1 MSVSDATPRPHA
13 VLARPRVLIVDDE
26 PAVRHVTRVMLE
38 LSGYTVTEATTAAE
52 ALDRVRATERRFVVI
67 LLDVSLPDRT
77 GPELLPELRV
87 LAPRSTIVL
96 TSGRPLDDDTSA
108 DGYLPKPF
116 TRDQLVGA
124 VRAVTALTPA

>member
-1 MSVSDATPRPHA
+1 MPAPATN
-13 VLARPRVLIVDDE
+13 LSRPRVLIVDDE
-26 PAVRHVTRVMLE
+26 PAVRQVTRLMLE
-38 LSGYTVTEATTAAE
+38 WSGYSIVEATTAAE
-52 ALDRVRATERRFVVI
+52 ALECVRSTERRFVVI

-96 TSGRPLDDDTSA
+96 TSGRPLDDDESA

-116 TRDQLVGA
+116 TREQLVGA
-124 VRAVTALTPA
+124 IRAVTALTPA